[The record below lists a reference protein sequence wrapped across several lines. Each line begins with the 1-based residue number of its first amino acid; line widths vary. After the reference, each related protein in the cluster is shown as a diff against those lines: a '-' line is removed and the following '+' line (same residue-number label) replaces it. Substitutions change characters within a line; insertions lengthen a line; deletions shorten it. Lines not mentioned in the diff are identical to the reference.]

1 MSWLN
6 NLRQQAAT
14 QFEQTGFPSNRLED
28 WRYTNVS
35 EIAKKEFSVAKF
47 VEDVDFDA
55 VESGSAFHFV
65 LVDGYFREELS
76 NLPENLTVCSI
87 NDALKNHT
95 DLLQANFNQAIS
107 QSHGFIEFNTANFT
121 DGLFLHLAENVELEK
136 PLQIIHIA
144 TQEAILPTRHVVI
157 LETNAKATLIEMF
170 VSPEKN
176 AYLTNSVAEIFVG
189 KNADLTLYKV
199 QQEGENAYHFGGTY
213 VQQNNS
219 SKFTHHNFAF
229 GSLLAR
235 SDIFSDLKKAAEC
248 ELNGLYLG
256 SKKQHLDNL
265 TRINHIESHGISRE
279 FYKGIL
285 NDKAKGV
292 FQGRIIV
299 AEDAQKIDSQM
310 NNRNL
315 LLSNEAEIDTKPQLE
330 IYADDVKCAHGVT
343 VGQLDEKSI
352 FYLQSRGI
360 DEETAKHI
368 LTFAFANEM
377 VEKVENEVLKAVLQ
391 NTLLQ
396 LLPIEY
402 GL

>member
-6 NLRQQAAT
+6 DLRQQAAT

-35 EIAKKEFSVAKF
+35 AMAKKEFPLAKF

-65 LVDGYFREELS
+65 FVDGYFREELS
-76 NLPENLTVCSI
+76 NLPESITVCSI
-87 NDALKNHT
+87 NDALKNHA
-95 DLLQANFNQAIS
+95 DLLQAKFNQAIG
-107 QSHGFIEFNTANFT
+107 QTHGFIDFNTANFT
-121 DGLFLHLAENVELEK
+121 DGVFLHLAENVELEK

-144 TQEAILPTRHVVI
+144 TQAAILPTRHLVI
-157 LETNAKATLIEMF
+157 LDANAKATLIEMF
-170 VSPEKN
+170 VSPEKHG
-176 AYLTNSVAEIFVG
+176 YLTNSVSEIFVG
-189 KNADLTLYKV
+189 ENADLTLYKV

-213 VQQNNS
+213 VQQADNS
-219 SKFTHHNFAF
+219 HFTHHNFAF

-235 SDIFSDLKKAAEC
+235 SDIVSDLATAAEC

-256 SKKQHLDNL
+256 SGKQHLDNF
-265 TRINHIESHGISRE
+265 TRLNHLQPNGISRE

-285 NDKAKGV
+285 NDQAKGV
-292 FQGRIIV
+292 FQGRIVV
-299 AEDAQKIDSQM
+299 AENAQKIDSQM

-360 DEETAKHI
+360 DEDTAKHI

-377 VEKVENEVLKAVLQ
+377 VEKVENAALKTVLQ
-391 NTLLQ
+391 ATLLQ
-396 LLPIEY
+396 RLPIEY